1 MALIPFLV
9 EVFQN
14 PIFSVIAILSAFG
27 IGIFQGIILGKAILL
42 RFPRLQNHVKTV
54 SVSLF
59 FLFLVN
65 AILSVPRFASPEK
78 INLSSIFEANSAVE
92 LMSLLFLVFGM
103 NAGFLAVLTIS
114 VTVMTFVLLKFT
126 SIHGTTKIF
135 VFFFSL
141 LILLLTGLSRFTDL
155 TPSTFE
161 VLLYFLYQLGI
172 TIGILAG
179 SARKIKSKKLDWG

>member
-1 MALIPFLV
+1 MVLAPYLV
-9 EVFQN
+9 EIFQN
-14 PIFSVIAILSAFG
+14 PIFSVVAIVSAFG

-59 FLFLVN
+59 FLFLAN
-65 AILSVPRFASPEK
+65 AILSVPRFASTEK
-78 INLSSIFEANSAVE
+78 IDISSIFQANNPGE
-92 LMSLLFLVFGM
+92 ITSLIFLVFGL
-103 NAGFLAVLTIS
+103 NVGFLAVLAIS
-114 VTVMTFVLLKFT
+114 VTVMTFVLMKFAP
-126 SIHGTTKIF
+126 IHGATKIF
-135 VFFFSL
+135 VLFFSL

-161 VLLYFLYQLGI
+161 VFLYFLYHIGI

-179 SARKIKSKKLDWG
+179 SIRKLKSRKIDWG

>member
-1 MALIPFLV
+1 MALIQFLV

-14 PIFSVIAILSAFG
+14 PVFSVIAILSAFG
-27 IGIFQGIILGKAILL
+27 IGIFQGIVLGKAILL
-42 RFPRLQNHVKTV
+42 RFPRLQSHVKIV
-54 SVSLF
+54 SISLF
-59 FLFLVN
+59 FLFLTN

-78 INLSSIFEANSAVE
+78 IDLSNIFEASDPGD
-92 LMSLLFLVFGM
+92 LMSLIFLVFGM
-103 NAGFLAVLTIS
+103 NAGFLAVLAIS
-114 VTVMTFVLLKFT
+114 VTVMTFVLLKFAP
-126 SIHGTTKIF
+126 IHGAAKIF

-141 LILLLTGLSRFTDL
+141 LILILTGLSRFTDL

-161 VLLYFLYQLGI
+161 IFLYFLYHLGI

>member
-1 MALIPFLV
+1 MVLAPYLV

-14 PIFSVIAILSAFG
+14 PIFSVTAIVSAFG

-59 FLFLVN
+59 FLFLAN
-65 AILSVPRFASPEK
+65 ALLSVPRFASTEK
-78 INLSSIFEANSAVE
+78 IDISSIFQANNPGE
-92 LMSLLFLVFGM
+92 ITSLIFLVFGL
-103 NAGFLAVLTIS
+103 NVGFLAVLAIS
-114 VTVMTFVLLKFT
+114 VTVMTFVLMKFAP
-126 SIHGTTKIF
+126 IHGATKIF
-135 VFFFSL
+135 ILFFSL

-161 VLLYFLYQLGI
+161 VFLYFLYHIGI

-179 SARKIKSKKLDWG
+179 SIRKLKSRKIDWG

>member
-9 EVFQN
+9 EVFQD
-14 PIFSVIAILSAFG
+14 PIFSVIAILSAFV
-27 IGIFQGIILGKAILL
+27 IGIFQGIVLGRAILL

-54 SVSLF
+54 SISLF

-65 AILSVPRFASPEK
+65 AILSVPRFASPDK
-78 INLSSIFEANSAVE
+78 IVLSNVFQANNPGE
-92 LMSLLFLVFGM
+92 LASLLFLVFGM
-103 NAGFLAVLTIS
+103 NAGFFAVLAIS
-114 VTVMTFVLLKFT
+114 ITVMTFVLLKFT
-126 SIHGTTKIF
+126 HIHGVTKIF
-135 VFFFSL
+135 VLFFSL

-161 VLLYFLYQLGI
+161 VFLYFLYHLGI
-172 TIGILAG
+172 TIGVLVG

>member
-1 MALIPFLV
+1 MVLAPYLV

-14 PIFSVIAILSAFG
+14 PIFSVTAIVSAFG

-59 FLFLVN
+59 FLFLAN
-65 AILSVPRFASPEK
+65 AVLSVPRFASTEK
-78 INLSSIFEANSAVE
+78 IDISSIFQANNSGE
-92 LMSLLFLVFGM
+92 ITSLIFLVFGL
-103 NAGFLAVLTIS
+103 NVGFLAVLAIS
-114 VTVMTFVLLKFT
+114 VTVMTFVLMKFAP
-126 SIHGTTKIF
+126 IHGATKIF
-135 VFFFSL
+135 VLFFSS

-161 VLLYFLYQLGI
+161 VFLYFLYHIGI

-179 SARKIKSKKLDWG
+179 SIRKLKSRKIDWG

>member
-1 MALIPFLV
+1 MVLAPYLV

-14 PIFSVIAILSAFG
+14 PIFSVTAIVSAFG

-54 SVSLF
+54 SISLF
-59 FLFLVN
+59 FLFLAN
-65 AILSVPRFASPEK
+65 AVLSVPRFASSEK
-78 INLSSIFEANSAVE
+78 IDISSIFQANNSGE
-92 LMSLLFLVFGM
+92 ITSLIFLVFGL
-103 NAGFLAVLTIS
+103 NVGFLAVLAIS
-114 VTVMTFVLLKFT
+114 VTVMTFVLMKFAP
-126 SIHGTTKIF
+126 IHGATKIF
-135 VFFFSL
+135 VLFFSS

-161 VLLYFLYQLGI
+161 VFLYFLYHIGI

-179 SARKIKSKKLDWG
+179 SIRKLKSRKIDWG

>member
-1 MALIPFLV
+1 MVLAPYLV

-14 PIFSVIAILSAFG
+14 PIFSVTAIVSAFG

-59 FLFLVN
+59 FLFLAN
-65 AILSVPRFASPEK
+65 ALLSVPRFASTEK
-78 INLSSIFEANSAVE
+78 IDISSIFQANNPGE
-92 LMSLLFLVFGM
+92 ITSLIFLVFGL
-103 NAGFLAVLTIS
+103 NVGFLAVLAIS
-114 VTVMTFVLLKFT
+114 VTVMTFVLMKFAP
-126 SIHGTTKIF
+126 IHGATKIF
-135 VFFFSL
+135 ILFFSL

-161 VLLYFLYQLGI
+161 VFLYFLYHIGI

-179 SARKIKSKKLDWG
+179 SIRKPKSRKIDWG

>member
-1 MALIPFLV
+1 VVLAPYLV

-14 PIFSVIAILSAFG
+14 PIFSVTAIVSAFG

-59 FLFLVN
+59 FLFLAN
-65 AILSVPRFASPEK
+65 ALLSVPRFASTEK
-78 INLSSIFEANSAVE
+78 IDISSIFQANNPGE
-92 LMSLLFLVFGM
+92 ITSLIFLVFGL
-103 NAGFLAVLTIS
+103 NVGFLAVLAIS
-114 VTVMTFVLLKFT
+114 VTVMTFVLMKFAP
-126 SIHGTTKIF
+126 IHGATKIF
-135 VFFFSL
+135 ILFFSL

-161 VLLYFLYQLGI
+161 VFLYFLYHIGI

-179 SARKIKSKKLDWG
+179 SIRKLKSRKIDWG